1 MCAEKLALYGGEKL
15 KSTPFG
21 AGNRFGENDLH
32 HLKEALEQGTLFY
45 WYGDKVK
52 SLTKKF
58 AEIYDMPY
66 CVAASS
72 GTAAVHVAL
81 GICGVTAGD
90 EVITSPI
97 TDMGTII
104 GILFQK
110 GKISKTKGFNKDG
123 NTKNKKYHHQE
134 DSNNEITL
142 KTKRLQTFQRTL
154 STLIGYLCNRKGV
167 YKERV
172 TI

>member
-72 GTAAVHVAL
+72 ARRLCMWRSASAV
-81 GICGVTAGD
+81 
-90 EVITSPI
+90 
-97 TDMGTII
+97 
-104 GILFQK
+104 
-110 GKISKTKGFNKDG
+110 
-123 NTKNKKYHHQE
+123 
-134 DSNNEITL
+134 
-142 KTKRLQTFQRTL
+142 
-154 STLIGYLCNRKGV
+154 
-167 YKERV
+167 
-172 TI
+172 

>member
-104 GILFQK
+104 GHFIPECRSGFCRSRSPQLHARPEVRG
-110 GKISKTKGFNKDG
+110 GKDYG
-123 NTKNKKYHHQE
+123 
-134 DSNNEITL
+134 
-142 KTKRLQTFQRTL
+142 
-154 STLIGYLCNRKGV
+154 
-167 YKERV
+167 
-172 TI
+172 